1 MKYML
6 VSMFAPFS
14 ADALNT
20 FNQGLGVLWKGM
32 GLVIGVLYLFYL
44 IVKIMIKL
52 FPEKK

>member
-6 VSMFAPFS
+6 ISMFAPFS
-14 ADALNT
+14 AEAFNT
-20 FNQGLGVLWKGM
+20 FYRGLGVLWKGM
-32 GLVIGVLYLFYL
+32 ALVIGVLYLFYL